1 MFSVEERMENGEK
14 RLEKKNLQDE
24 LAKMK
29 KRGIQALDEKRL
41 IFFPRS
47 PIE

>member
-1 MFSVEERMENGEK
+1 MKNETEK
-14 RLEKKNLQDE
+14 NRLEKKNLQEE

-41 IFFPRS
+41 IFFHAHQ
-47 PIE
+47 